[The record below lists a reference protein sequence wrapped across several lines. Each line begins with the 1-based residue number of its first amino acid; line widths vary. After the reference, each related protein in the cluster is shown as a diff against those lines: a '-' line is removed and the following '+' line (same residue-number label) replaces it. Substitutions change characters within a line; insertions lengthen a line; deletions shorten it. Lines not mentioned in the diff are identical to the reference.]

1 MVQSIEGEGS
11 SPEISPEAAAA
22 AIVAAQDVIVA
33 KAKKELSLQ
42 DSKAQALIV
51 IHLGVDQLSFVATA
65 KTAYD

>member
-42 DSKAQALIV
+42 DSKA
-51 IHLGVDQLSFVATA
+51 
-65 KTAYD
+65 